1 MIIIIVTFCCSLT
14 SPLTV
19 SAVSEGSPSM
29 LTTTTQGHCW
39 SCTNTVQLSLH
50 KIEEKGN
57 NGFFQGHPDILSGQ
71 DLLFQWGGKVWWW
84 QVGNCSEIMTP
95 LWGCWPPFPLEIVK
109 LDPSHCLA
117 PNTAHFSRCHFS
129 MIIIRAVDFLYMPD
143 TMIEEARNVSVNL
156 HGEHGRYFMFSDI
169 VLHGTHTSF

>member
-1 MIIIIVTFCCSLT
+1 MMTGREMFRNYDTFVGVLT
-14 SPLTV
+14 
-19 SAVSEGSPSM
+19 
-29 LTTTTQGHCW
+29 
-39 SCTNTVQLSLH
+39 
-50 KIEEKGN
+50 
-57 NGFFQGHPDILSGQ
+57 
-71 DLLFQWGGKVWWW
+71 
-84 QVGNCSEIMTP
+84 
-95 LWGCWPPFPLEIVK
+95 PFPVEIVK

>member
-1 MIIIIVTFCCSLT
+1 MD
-14 SPLTV
+14 
-19 SAVSEGSPSM
+19 
-29 LTTTTQGHCW
+29 
-39 SCTNTVQLSLH
+39 
-50 KIEEKGN
+50 
-57 NGFFQGHPDILSGQ
+57 FFQGHPDILSGQ

-84 QVGNCSEIMTP
+84 QVGRCSEIMTL

-169 VLHGTHTSF
+169 VLHQFPWNAHQFFANQNVLLFLFTIFIKTNKPSVDSKKNVVE